1 MPPTPLQSF
10 AHVKGMTF
18 YLDTSAVLPMALD
31 LAAPGDVDPR
41 ERVRSTK
48 LKSFIERATKAG
60 SRAVCSVLV
69 LEEIA
74 SNARNEARRNVL
86 ARETEASWRDYER
99 SNKAGADA
107 DQATVHALMLK
118 MLEAAITALRAASVA
133 VEQPVVTDAADAAQK
148 LRKAHRA
155 FLQRYPRIDSMD
167 ALHLAFG
174 GLLGCTHFV
183 SFDHAWRDVA
193 EIQLLN

>member
-10 AHVKGMTF
+10 AHTKGLTF
-18 YLDTSAVLPMALD
+18 YLDTSAVFPLMLT
-31 LAAPGDVDPR
+31 LADPAKAPPR
-41 ERVRSTK
+41 ERTRSNLLT
-48 LKSFIERATKAG
+48 SFLERATKAG

-74 SNARNEARRNVL
+74 AVVRNQAK
-86 ARETEASWRDYER
+86 AA
-99 SNKAGADA
+99 AGANP
-107 DQATVHALMLK
+107 ATVHARMLK
-118 MLEAAITALRAASVA
+118 MLEHAINAIRVA
-133 VEQPVVTDAADAAQK
+133 GIVVEQPVVTDAVDGGQR

-155 FLQRYPRIDSMD
+155 FLQSYPRIDSMD

-183 SFDHAWRDVA
+183 SFDQAWTDVT
-193 EIQLLN
+193 EIKLLN